1 MSATVHPSPAA
12 WAAAHRL
19 VLVLALAVLAVVTA
33 AVVLVAVPSDPAVP
47 ATGGPLTTVDDLCTE
62 VGPATP
68 C

>member
-1 MSATVHPSPAA
+1 MSTTVHPSPAA

-19 VLVLALAVLAVVTA
+19 LLVLAVAVLAAVTV
-33 AVVLVAVPSDPAVP
+33 AVVLVAVPRNSSVP
-47 ATGGPLTTVDDLCTE
+47 SPGGPLTTVDDGCAE

>member
-1 MSATVHPSPAA
+1 MSAAVHPSPAA

-19 VLVLALAVLAVVTA
+19 VLVLAFAVLAVVTA
-33 AVVLVAVPSDPAVP
+33 AVVLVAVPSSPSAP

-62 VGPATP
+62 VGPAIP